1 MIKRSASDIQF
12 IAVTFVL
19 VALLGVPTFAS
30 LVESDEIS
38 ASATVEPATSLA
50 QNVVGVRSP
59 SSVAAVTIVP
69 QKVTSTL
76 HQSADFDLNCT
87 KKSADRI
94 AVKGSYLQLRG
105 KSCVRGYAIGQIEIV
120 NKSNGY
126 TASVF
131 DRGSDKYQ
139 TDLIQLS
146 KGENEITIR
155 YKAASGKSV
164 EEVLRISAPLS

>member
-1 MIKRSASDIQF
+1 MFKRSASDVQF

-19 VALLGVPTFAS
+19 VALLGVRTFAS
-30 LVESDEIS
+30 LVESDEVPAS
-38 ASATVEPATSLA
+38 AVASATGLA
-50 QNVVGVRSP
+50 QNAVGARAP
-59 SSVAAVTIVP
+59 ASVAAVTVVP

-87 KKSADRI
+87 KKSADKI

-139 TDLIQLS
+139 TDLIQLN
-146 KGENEITIR
+146 KGENEIAIR
-155 YKAASGKSV
+155 YKAAGGKSV
-164 EEVLRISAPLS
+164 EEVLRISAPQS